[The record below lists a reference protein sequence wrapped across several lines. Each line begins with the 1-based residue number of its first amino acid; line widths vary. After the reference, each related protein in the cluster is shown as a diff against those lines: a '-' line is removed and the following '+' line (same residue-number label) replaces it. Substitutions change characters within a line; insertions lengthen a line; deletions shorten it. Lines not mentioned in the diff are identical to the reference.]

1 MDDSLNEI
9 YIRDMKIIKK
19 EIVPFLEALEEN
31 KVDMFSTVMFLA
43 SYVSELLKQID
54 DKDKKELILRRML
67 DGIKYEI

>member
-67 DGIKYEI
+67 DG

>member
-1 MDDSLNEI
+1 MDESLNEI
-9 YIRDMKIIKK
+9 YIRDMKVIKK

-67 DGIKYEI
+67 DG

>member
-54 DKDKKELILRRML
+54 DKDKKELILRKML
-67 DGIKYEI
+67 DG

>member
-31 KVDMFSTVMFLA
+31 EVDMFSTTMFLA
-43 SYVSELLKQID
+43 SYLSELLKQMD
-54 DKDKKELILRRML
+54 DKDKKELILRKML
-67 DGIKYEI
+67 DG

>member
-1 MDDSLNEI
+1 MDESLNEI

-31 KVDMFSTVMFLA
+31 KVDMFSTTMFLA

-54 DKDKKELILRRML
+54 DKDKKELILRRMM
-67 DGIKYEI
+67 DG